1 MCSPSQS
8 LFVSDAPF
16 SVMQVD
22 PAVLQFQNQKLS
34 QQLDVQKERIQDL
47 EAKLQGVEQKQ
58 ASYDANLIA
67 VNRIWGQVRPP

>member
-1 MCSPSQS
+1 
-8 LFVSDAPF
+8 
-16 SVMQVD
+16 MQVD